1 MEVISVKKR
10 FDMVGFFKKLRSE
23 DNVPCPECEKGHFI
37 PCGKKETT
45 KGFYCS
51 NCGIKVNID

>member
-1 MEVISVKKR
+1 MEVNDVKKR
-10 FDMVGFFKKLRSE
+10 FDMVDFLKKLRSE
-23 DNVPCPECEKGHFI
+23 EKVPCPECKIGYFI
-37 PCGKKETT
+37 PRGKKETA